1 MISRPA
7 PACRSGDVLSLQ
19 LQAGAGA
26 EAQGAVAAAA
36 GANGRAL
43 APRPASGAAGDAASK
58 DIIIAAVCVVSRQ
71 PGSAQVGGPQRVTGS
86 RPQCCM
92 PPHAASAAGLCL
104 PAALARSQL
113 RFLPCSALHCSALQT
128 YVPLIAR
135 ALPVPAKAQQ
145 GPVGVEL
152 PLGGA
157 HPPAAAAA
165 ARGLAVVLIHQRS
178 TQMAT
183 LVSLACGPRRR
194 ASSSSNGKEASH
206 WSSHGGSGTGKPV
219 SASVSAAA
227 AFQLVA
233 SGSNV
238 AYSVIPLDDL
248 LGGGTSRG
256 SEARQQQVGGWT
268 GRRVADWPVVFA
280 ILGALRKQSK
290 SDAAG

>member
-1 MISRPA
+1 VHLRLGQPA
-7 PACRSGDVLSLQ
+7 AQRAMQPAKTSSLQQCVWCRGSPAAHRWEALRGSPAAGRGAACRRMLPPQLACACRQRLQ
-19 LQAGAGA
+19 
-26 EAQGAVAAAA
+26 
-36 GANGRAL
+36 GRNC
-43 APRPASGAAGDAASK
+43 AS
-58 DIIIAAVCVVSRQ
+58 
-71 PGSAQVGGPQRVTGS
+71 
-86 RPQCCM
+86 
-92 PPHAASAAGLCL
+92 CL
-104 PAALARSQL
+104 
-113 RFLPCSALHCSALQT
+113 ALHCSALQT
-128 YVPLIAR
+128 YVPLVAR

-290 SDAAG
+290 SNAAG